1 MRRRFVKNIGVEQAG
16 EEVCDEKVR
25 EQDICEKQVCEKK
38 VCEEE
43 VGEEKVGGEVV
54 LRGVR
59 RMVWKV
65 VRRLVVPG
73 DLLPLVTFLQQAGVQ
88 LDEQRQHRAWGED
101 RMVFFLL

>member
-1 MRRRFVKNIGVEQAG
+1 MRRLVRRRFVKNIG

-25 EQDICEKQVCEKK
+25 EKEICEEQ

-43 VGEEKVGGEVV
+43 VGGEVV
-54 LRGVR
+54 WRGVR

-73 DLLPLVTFLQQAGVQ
+73 DLLPLVPFLQQAGVQ
-88 LDEQRQHRAWGED
+88 LDEQRQHRAWGE
-101 RMVFFLL
+101 